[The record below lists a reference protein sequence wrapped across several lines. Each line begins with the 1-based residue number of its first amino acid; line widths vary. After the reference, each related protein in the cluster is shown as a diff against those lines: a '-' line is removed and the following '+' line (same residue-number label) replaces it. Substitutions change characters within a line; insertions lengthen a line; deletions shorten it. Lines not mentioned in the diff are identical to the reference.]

1 LTTAGIS
8 STNYQYFNVSHK
20 GKRNNFGVFD
30 FRKTKIQQLIFF
42 IPLLTK
48 KTNLFNV
55 LKKLIP
61 LIFFIL
67 ISLSSQSQVLI
78 SLLLGD
84 KLNSDKIDFGLEGG
98 GNFSSIFN
106 MDSKKY
112 VKDWNLGFYFVINL
126 KDSWYV
132 NTGVLVK
139 AKLGSGKLTDK
150 DLQFLNITKVPD
162 TVAGGNYY
170 QKINY
175 FLVPAMMRYKFDN
188 GFYVEGG
195 LQAGLKY
202 KAWVEYIRKDK
213 EEDIIVK
220 KFNKDAINPIDLGAL
235 AGIGYRFKKRT
246 GWTVGIK
253 YYYGF
258 TNVYKGVAGTK
269 NNSLF
274 LKANIPIGAGEKAQK
289 KRAEKA
295 KKRAERKAAK
305 HQ

>member
-1 LTTAGIS
+1 MS
-8 STNYQYFNVSHK
+8 KYKKQYDLIYLCIINIDQK
-20 GKRNNFGVFD
+20 GGA
-30 FRKTKIQQLIFF
+30 
-42 IPLLTK
+42 
-48 KTNLFNV
+48 
-55 LKKLIP
+55 LKKVL
-61 LIFFIL
+61 LFSFIFLFSFNL
-67 ISLSSQSQVLI
+67 HSQVLI

-112 VKDWNLGFYFVINL
+112 VSDWNLGFYFVIGL
-126 KDSWYV
+126 KNNWYV

-139 AKLGSGKLTDK
+139 AKMGAGTLTSK
-150 DLQFLNITKVPD
+150 DLDFLGIPHID
-162 TVAGGNYY
+162 SCEAGGKYH
-170 QKINY
+170 QKINA

-195 LQAGLKY
+195 LQASLRY
-202 KAWVEYIRKDK
+202 KAWVEYKVKNDEK
-213 EEDIIVK
+213 EIDIK
-220 KFNKDAINPIDLGAL
+220 KFNKEMTNPIDVGAL

-246 GWTVGIK
+246 GWTLGIK

-258 TNVYKGVAGTK
+258 ANVYKGVSGTR

-274 LKANIPIGAGEKAQK
+274 LKANIPIGAGEQAQK

-295 KKRAERKAAK
+295 KKRAAKKAARAAEK
-305 HQ
+305 MNK